1 MAHPHSEHRAHKVEK
16 RRVPERIKGYASG
29 GAVHEDEKQDKK
41 LVKRM
46 VKKSAIK
53 IEGEK
58 SKHRM
63 DRRARGGRTKS
74 KGKGTVVNVINTPGH
89 AMGGAPGM
97 MPPGGAPMPPRPP
110 MAPPMPP
117 PQGAMPPGGGMPMPP
132 PGAVPIRAK
141 GGRISSGTADPSEP
155 VGKMKRVMS
164 GHPMIAKPQRARG
177 GSVKDGP
184 AWKDGNRNG
193 TQVQH
198 ADGKSDGANIGRGRV
213 VTFWAGGGVKKRAH
227 GGKVES
233 PEGVA
238 PATEMPGGGGGA
250 KARLFK
256 ERRAAR
262 DYAKA

>member
-1 MAHPHSEHRAHKVEK
+1 MAHPYHEHRAGKVEK
-16 RRVPERIKGYASG
+16 RRVAERMKGYAHG

-46 VKKSAIK
+46 VKKTAMK
-53 IEGEK
+53 MEGEK

-97 MPPGGAPMPPRPP
+97 MPPGGAPPMPPPRPP

-117 PQGAMPPGGGMPMPP
+117 QGAMPPAGGGMPMPP
-132 PGAVPIRAK
+132 PGAMPVRAK
-141 GGRISSGTADPSEP
+141 GGR
-155 VGKMKRVMS
+155 
-164 GHPMIAKPQRARG
+164 
-177 GSVKDGP
+177 VKDGP
-184 AWKDGNRNG
+184 AYEESLRAG

-198 ADGKSDGANIGRGRV
+198 SDGKMDGPDIGRRRV
-213 VTFWAGGGVKKRAH
+213 VTFWAGGGVKKRAR
-227 GGKVES
+227 GGKIES
-233 PEGVA
+233 PSGVA

-256 ERRAAR
+256 EKRAAR